1 VTVASLYEAGVRAMF
16 ALAVVT
22 FVALTFITAPYGRH
36 ARAGWG
42 PRVGNRA
49 GWAVM
54 ESPSVV
60 VFAAIFVLGPHST
73 ELVPCVFFALW
84 QLHYVRRA
92 WFYPFSLPPGGRP
105 MPVFIVASG
114 VTFNLVNCVVNAG
127 WIGTVG
133 RYSSSWLGDPRF
145 VAGVI
150 VFGAGQA
157 INVRADRV
165 LRALRAPGERGYKIP
180 KGGLYEWVS
189 CPNYLGEMIE
199 WTGWALATW
208 SVAGLA
214 FAVYTIANLA
224 PRAVAH
230 HRWYRMQFPE
240 YPPGRKAII
249 PFVL

>member
-1 VTVASLYEAGVRAMF
+1 
-16 ALAVVT
+16 
-22 FVALTFITAPYGRH
+22 
-36 ARAGWG
+36 
-42 PRVGNRA
+42 
-49 GWAVM
+49 
-54 ESPSVV
+54 
-60 VFAAIFVLGPHST
+60 
-73 ELVPCVFFALW
+73 
-84 QLHYVRRA
+84 
-92 WFYPFSLPPGGRP
+92 
-105 MPVFIVASG
+105 
-114 VTFNLVNCVVNAG
+114 
-127 WIGTVG
+127 
-133 RYSSSWLGDPRF
+133 
-145 VAGVI
+145 
-150 VFGAGQA
+150 
-157 INVRADRV
+157 V